1 MPKLRRTIPIALG
14 LLVMCSG
21 QVRAE
26 LSTVSGKPAAGD
38 PNVLTEIP
46 AGGNPADVAVSL
58 SHGFPIW
65 YKDTNNIKLELCLDK
80 PNAGV
85 SPCLTAEPFTGSP
98 ISFPNNFGP
107 EAFYWMASVFSTYN
121 SRQNGTIIP
130 IAGDSLLVLALE
142 GAFASGIID
151 DTQQAAFGRIRVR
164 LNVPVPGTYRVT
176 HPYGR
181 MDYVVAAVDA
191 GREINQT
198 QDVGIVTPHNF
209 VTALEQGPDPDQIPL
224 PVGFPAISAGI
235 ISEAATNVGPYLR
248 PSATPYNG
256 LTHIGGPL
264 RVGTNL
270 YLGDSGSDAIHIVQ
284 PIVAG
289 PPNATP
295 RPPVFTVELLNPP
308 ANFFLNGDN
317 NTQILSFDQFQV
329 MGKVFND
336 ASNVAPTAHNDVA
349 ATPKNTAVSIDVT
362 ANDTDPVAMDPADP
376 FNPANP
382 ANTNVHGINPQAIGI
397 YVSPTDIRRT
407 APFTTAQ
414 GGTVSRFTTLG
425 TGKTT
430 FVYTPPAG
438 FTGVDSFQYVVQDAG
453 GLISAPATVTVTVED
468 LGIIRAEYRPRVG
481 KWRIDG
487 TSSDTTANSVTVLG
501 GPRAY
506 LAGSTAA
513 RGRLGMKA
521 APSGIDYRLVLDPL
535 PASAVSR
542 IDIRLHG
549 ADGPAIFTVFDSRFN
564 GTFSSP
570 RSGRLTTSNLQSQPA
585 DGVISLADAI
595 SRVLAGTAYIS
606 VRTTAAP
613 TGGGELSGRIT
624 RPVIGTA
631 SVGNDGRWTLPVKS
645 KASPGPLSTV
655 SVTSANGI
663 STNAVDLDIR

>member
-1 MPKLRRTIPIALG
+1 MPKMRISALIAFG

-21 QVRAE
+21 QVQAE
-26 LSTVSGKPAAGD
+26 LTAVSGKPLSGA

-46 AGGNPADVAVSL
+46 VGGNPSAVAVSL
-58 SHGFPIW
+58 AHGFPIW
-65 YKDTNNIKLELCLDK
+65 YKDANNIKLELCLDK
-80 PNAGV
+80 PNAGIT
-85 SPCLTAEPFTGSP
+85 PCLTAEPFTGAP

-107 EAFYWMASVFSTYN
+107 EAFYWMASTFATYN
-121 SRQNGTIIP
+121 SRLNGTVIP
-130 IAGDSLLVLALE
+130 IAGDALLVLALE

-151 DTQQAAFGRIRVR
+151 DTQQVAFGRIRVR

-181 MDYVVAAVDA
+181 TDYVVTAVDA

-224 PVGFPAISAGI
+224 PIGFPATNAGI
-235 ISEAATNVGPYLR
+235 VSEDATNVGPFLR
-248 PSATPYNG
+248 PSTTPYNG
-256 LTHIGGPL
+256 LTHVGGPL
-264 RVGTNL
+264 RIGTNL

-289 PPNATP
+289 PPDSTP

-308 ANFFLNGDN
+308 ANFFLNGDT

-336 ASNVAPTAHNDVA
+336 SANLVPTAVNDTA
-349 ATPKNTAVSIDVT
+349 ATARNTPVSIDVL
-362 ANDTDPVAMDPADP
+362 ANDNDPVGMDPADP

-397 YVSPTDIRRT
+397 YVAPNDIRRT

-414 GGTVSRFTTLG
+414 GGIVSRFTTLG

-430 FVYTPPAG
+430 FIYTPPPG
-438 FTGVDSFQYVVQDAG
+438 YTGDDSFQYVVQDTG
-453 GLISAPATVTVTVED
+453 GLISAPATVTVTVEN
-468 LGIIRAEYRPRVG
+468 LGITKAEYRPRIG
-481 KWRIDG
+481 KWHIAG
-487 TSSDTTANSVTVLG
+487 TSSDTTANTVTVLG
-501 GPRAY
+501 GPRAF
-506 LAGSTAA
+506 LAGSTGA
-513 RGRLGMKA
+513 RGSLGLKTS
-521 APSGIDYRLVLDPL
+521 PTGIDYRLVLDPL

-549 ADGPAIFTVFDSRFN
+549 ADGPAIFTLYDSRFN
-564 GTFSSP
+564 GAFSSP
-570 RSGRLTTSNLQSQPA
+570 RSGRLTTANLQSQPA
-585 DGVISLADAI
+585 DGVISLGDAI
-595 SRVLAGTAYIS
+595 ARVLSGSAYIS
-606 VRTTAAP
+606 VRTTSVP
-613 TGGGELSGRIT
+613 TGSGELSGRIS

-631 SVGNDGRWTLPVKS
+631 PVGTDGRWALPVKS
-645 KASPGPLSTV
+645 KASPGPLGTV
-655 SVTSANGI
+655 SVTSSNGI
-663 STNAVDLDIR
+663 SSGTVDLTLR